1 MLLGWPAVGARRGGG
16 VLLAA
21 SFTYPLHP
29 TPQKTRILRACTDD
43 RQTDMLDPGANTRTS
58 IGR

>member
-1 MLLGWPAVGARRGGG
+1 LLGWPAVGARGGG

-29 TPQKTRILRACTDD
+29 TPQKTRILFARLSLGCDT
-43 RQTDMLDPGANTRTS
+43 P
-58 IGR
+58 